1 MLFGTFDGLML
12 LCATMMTGLII
23 GATVLY
29 NFYRL
34 SILFYTWKQ
43 RNNPD
48 VDEVDR
54 ALAYEEAKGIMSAV
68 FGYDVLLLVAFM
80 VGLLINN

>member
-1 MLFGTFDGLML
+1 MLP
-12 LCATMMTGLII
+12 CATMMTGLFI
-23 GATVLY
+23 GTTVLY

-34 SILFYTWKQ
+34 SILFYPWKQ

-54 ALAYEEAKGIMSAV
+54 ALAYEETKGIMSAV
-68 FGYDVLLLVAFM
+68 FGYDVLLLVAFV